1 MNPLDHTYEGL
12 LMSNDLTTYTT
23 PTLAVATSKG
33 STSTSQSTERV
44 VWRGTVLSFDD
55 LPKDARKVAPASG
68 VLAERVIALAD
79 VGIDRSGVARQTRL
93 AFRAYADRV
102 VTLKV
107 SRVLT
112 KRSDG
117 RYAPLGAWE
126 VREHSELATA
136 IGRRA
141 SRQVGKIKP
150 GRLITGSSG
159 DQSHTAEPAREAAS
173 AAHAETYLPAG
184 VRGALSRAVPQ
195 PFAHVGEIA
204 LYGEG
209 RAATQE
215 VVVLRLGGAS
225 AVVVKAERPNDPKA
239 AWSVTQWMYALD
251 PRSKA
256 LSA

>member
-1 MNPLDHTYEGL
+1 
-12 LMSNDLTTYTT
+12 MSNDLTAYTA
-23 PTLAVATSKG
+23 PSAAVATSAG
-33 STSTSQSTERV
+33 STATSRSTERV
-44 VWRGTVLSFDD
+44 VWSGRVLSFDD
-55 LPKDARKVAPASG
+55 LPNGVRKVAPAAG
-68 VLAERVIALAD
+68 VLAESVIAVAG
-79 VGIDRSGVARQTRL
+79 VRIDRGGVARQTRL

-117 RYAPLGAWE
+117 KYAPLGVWE
-126 VREHSELATA
+126 VREHSTWVTA

-141 SRQVGKIKP
+141 SRQVAKVKP
-150 GRLITGSSG
+150 GHLVNGSSAG
-159 DQSHTAEPAREAAS
+159 QGGAEPAREAVS
-173 AAHAETYLPAG
+173 AAHAETYLPTE

-195 PFAHVGEIA
+195 PTMHVGEIT
-204 LYGEG
+204 LYEG
-209 RAATQE
+209 RAGMQE
-215 VVVLRLGGAS
+215 VVVLRLGGTS

-239 AWSVTQWMYALD
+239 AWSVTQWTYALD